1 MAMTDLCRKL
11 IAFLFAISLPAA
23 LFAQAELLDE
33 EQAPIK
39 RYTVE
44 LIVFAYAED
53 VAVGTEVFPADII
66 EPIAAQDDSI
76 AEIVVTELRRRHPDF
91 IDLDPVFLTATEF
104 AMEDVYE
111 RFDLLDAYDPIMHVG
126 WTQVGSPQ
134 TDTDPIPLTAF
145 GAPPEGLN
153 GSFTLYLGRY
163 LHLVVDL
170 AMDAPVT
177 EYELFID
184 DELAYVFTDSRQQT
198 DDQPQLLEGP
208 VRYRL
213 QEDRIVKNGET
224 RYFDHPKFGVVAKVF
239 RVEDLDDDEA
249 TVQPP
254 LVGVTSQ

>member
-1 MAMTDLCRKL
+1 MTDLSKILIPFL
-11 IAFLFAISLPAA
+11 IAVSLPAT

-33 EQAPIK
+33 EQPPIK

-44 LIVFAYAED
+44 LVVFAYAEN

-66 EPIAAQDDSI
+66 EPIATEDGDI
-76 AEIVVTELRRRHPDF
+76 AEIEVTELARRHPDF
-91 IDLDPVFLTATEF
+91 IDLEPVFLTAAEF
-104 AMEDVYE
+104 AMDSVYE
-111 RFDLLDAYDPIMHVG
+111 RFERLDAYEPIMHVG

-134 TDTDPIPLTAF
+134 ADTTPIPLTAF
-145 GAPPEGLN
+145 GTPPEGLN

-170 AMDAPVT
+170 AMDAPVA
-177 EYELFID
+177 EYEFIVD
-184 DELAYVFTDSRQQT
+184 DEPAYVFTDERQQS

-239 RVEDLDDDEA
+239 RVEDLDDEEA

-254 LVGVTSQ
+254 LVGVTTR